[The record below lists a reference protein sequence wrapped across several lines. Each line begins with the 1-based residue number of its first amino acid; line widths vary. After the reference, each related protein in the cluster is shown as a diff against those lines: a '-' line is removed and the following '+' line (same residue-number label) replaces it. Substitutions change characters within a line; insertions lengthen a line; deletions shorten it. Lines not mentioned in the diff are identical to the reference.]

1 MRFKT
6 DSRIYSLMVIGSSVC
21 NLNCS
26 YCYLENQHKTNAY
39 VLLNKEIQ
47 KAWNDGSYVENIKK
61 VFKTI
66 ESNPEYVTDLEI
78 KQYEDS
84 ITWSS
89 LE

>member
-6 DSRIYSLMVIGSSVC
+6 DSHIYSLMVLGSSVC

-47 KAWNDGSYVENIKK
+47 KA
-61 VFKTI
+61 
-66 ESNPEYVTDLEI
+66 
-78 KQYEDS
+78 
-84 ITWSS
+84 
-89 LE
+89 